1 MFQAVSP
8 PIIRSSRTV
17 HIAFGMC
24 QALLA
29 ATASGSSKQAWH
41 TPDAVCTVF
50 ELLMMDVETA
60 RTLTVI
66 KNIVQRCI
74 LLVVL
79 KRIQHLLKVQ
89 LRVSAPFGPSS
100 GCTRMYTDKMYN
112 CVYTLLLTYLFTYVF
127 TYSLIYLLT
136 YLFTYLLTYLL
147 TPCSLLLEKL
157 TSSQLVNKF
166 LAFYGTRRFITA
178 FTSAHHLYL
187 SWARLCT

>member
-1 MFQAVSP
+1 
-8 PIIRSSRTV
+8 
-17 HIAFGMC
+17 
-24 QALLA
+24 
-29 ATASGSSKQAWH
+29 
-41 TPDAVCTVF
+41 
-50 ELLMMDVETA
+50 
-60 RTLTVI
+60 
-66 KNIVQRCI
+66 
-74 LLVVL
+74 
-79 KRIQHLLKVQ
+79 
-89 LRVSAPFGPSS
+89 
-100 GCTRMYTDKMYN
+100 MYTDKMYN

-187 SWARLCT
+187 S

>member
-136 YLFTYLLTYLL
+136 YLFTYSMQ
-147 TPCSLLLEKL
+147 PPSWEANQF
-157 TSSQLVNKF
+157 SVSQ
-166 LAFYGTRRFITA
+166 
-178 FTSAHHLYL
+178 
-187 SWARLCT
+187 